1 MASNLNVVVCSFY
14 TADDYY
20 RQHGERLAKKLDELG
35 VEYVL
40 REIEKKEGE
49 DWADICRRKVPF
61 LAEVCAANPDKKVFW
76 MDVDCMI
83 LELPEYIFNTSA
95 DIVGFQRGYSS
106 PTTIGYGNR
115 SRFWEPSFWGVN
127 TTPLAR
133 KMIADAAELEK
144 DSPVKATDD
153 YFMEEAWRAN
163 CENMSFQIIPSNA
176 VFGRGTVNADSRTA
190 FFKFGASGN
199 VAEFKGKVQQHTS
212 GSGGKRPS
220 LRKRA
225 LTLAKQI
232 EKLLPRKISARL
244 RLLADTTGIT
254 GKLTTGSASK
264 EQQAR
269 KKISDD
275 LQFSAQA
282 GQVEK
287 FNTLKTEFEKKF
299 RLTQAEGNSIEASK
313 SFLYYSSKPSSSSIN
328 LAWWAKPFPGN
339 FGDWLSPL
347 IVSHYTEKKVI
358 FQSPVRMAT
367 KDHMIGLGSIGRFI
381 KPNSVVVGTGIST
394 DELTLA
400 KSANYVSVRG
410 PVTARVVK
418 ESGGP
423 AVESFGDPGV
433 LISRIFP
440 VERTKTN
447 GRVALVRHFTHKPI
461 PLKLESNMDELD
473 IFMSHPDDIKVLV
486 ETLNLYDRVVTSA
499 MHIFITCQSY
509 GIPCALVTFEGFE
522 DSVHGNGIKY
532 GDYAQGVGLE
542 SISPIPVSLD
552 FLKVDFENLTT
563 DHKIS
568 DAKLD
573 EVEAAIVKGLSY
585 L

>member
-1 MASNLNVVVCSFY
+1 MATDLNVVVCSFY

-20 RQHGERLAKKLDELG
+20 RAHGERLAKNLEELG
-35 VEYVL
+35 VKYVL

-49 DWADICRRKVPF
+49 DWADICRKKVPF
-61 LAEVCAANPDKKVFW
+61 LAEVCAENPDKKVFW

-83 LELPEYIFNTSA
+83 LELPDYIFNTSA

-106 PTTIGYGNR
+106 PLTIGYERR

-127 TTPLAR
+127 TSELAR
-133 KMIADAAELEK
+133 KMIAEAAELEK
-144 DSPVKATDD
+144 VSTVKATDD
-153 YFMEEAWRAN
+153 YFMEEAWKAN
-163 CENMSFQIIPSNA
+163 CDNMTFQIIPSNA
-176 VFGRGTVNADSRTA
+176 VVGMGTTSDSSRNA

-199 VAEFKGKVQQHTS
+199 VADFKGKVEQHTANNS
-212 GSGGKRPS
+212 G
-220 LRKRA
+220 LRKKA
-225 LTLAKQI
+225 LNFAKNL
-232 EKLLPRKISARL
+232 ERKLPPKASNRI
-244 RLLADTTGIT
+244 RLLADTLGIT
-254 GKLTTGSASK
+254 GKLTAVTSNPEFQK
-264 EQQAR
+264 R
-269 KKISDD
+269 KKMSDD
-275 LQFSAQA
+275 LQLAAQA

-287 FNTLKTEFEKKF
+287 FSQMKTMFEEKYL
-299 RLTQAEGNSIEASK
+299 LTQAEINSITASK
-313 SFLYYSSKPSSSSIN
+313 SFLYYASKPSSAAIN

-347 IVSHYTEKKVI
+347 IVSHYTDKKVI
-358 FQSPVRMAT
+358 FQSPVRLAM
-367 KDHMIGLGSIGRFI
+367 KEHMIGLGSIGRFI

-400 KSANYVSVRG
+400 KGAKYVSVRG

-423 AVESFGDPGV
+423 AVERFGDPGV

-440 VERTKTN
+440 VERSKTN

-461 PLKLESNMDELD
+461 PLTIDSNMDELD
-473 IFMSHPDDIKVLV
+473 IFMSHPDEIKILV
-486 ETLNLYDRVVTSA
+486 EALNAYDRVVTSA

-509 GIPCALVTFEGFE
+509 GIPCALITFEGFE

-532 GDYAQGVGLE
+532 GDYAQGVGLD
-542 SISPIPVSLD
+542 SINPQPVSLD
-552 FLKVDFENLTT
+552 FKRVDFENLTT

-568 DAKLD
+568 QEKLD

>member
-1 MASNLNVVVCSFY
+1 MASNLDVVVCSFY

-20 RQHGERLAKKLDELG
+20 RAHGERLAKNLDALG

-40 REIEKKEGE
+40 REIEKKDGE
-49 DWADICRRKVPF
+49 DWADICRKKVPF
-61 LAEVCAANPDKKVFW
+61 LAEVCAAHPDKKVFW

-83 LELPEYIFNTSA
+83 LELPDYIFNTSA

-106 PTTIGYGNR
+106 PLTIGYELR

-127 TTPLAR
+127 TSVLAR
-133 KMIADAAELEK
+133 KMIAEAAELEK
-144 DSPVKATDD
+144 VSTIKATDD
-153 YFMEEAWRAN
+153 YFMEEAWKAN
-163 CENMSFQIIPSNA
+163 CDNMTFQIIPSNA
-176 VFGRGTVNADSRTA
+176 VVGMGTTSESSRSA

-199 VAEFKGKVQQHTS
+199 VADFKGKVEQHSANNS
-212 GSGGKRPS
+212 GM
-220 LRKRA
+220 RKKA
-225 LTLAKQI
+225 LNLAKKI
-232 EKLLPRKISARL
+232 ERKLPPKTSNRI
-244 RLLADTTGIT
+244 RLLADTLGIT
-254 GKLTTGSASK
+254 GRLTAGTSNPEFQK
-264 EQQAR
+264 R
-269 KKISDD
+269 KKTSDD
-275 LQFSAQA
+275 IQLAAQA
-282 GQVEK
+282 GQVDK
-287 FNTLKTEFEKKF
+287 FVTLKTLFEEKYL
-299 RLTQAEGNSIEASK
+299 LTQAEMNSISASK
-313 SFLYYSSKPSSSSIN
+313 SFLYYASKPSASAIN

-347 IVSHYTEKKVI
+347 IVNHYTDKKII
-358 FQSPVRMAT
+358 FQSPVRLAL

-400 KSANYVSVRG
+400 KSAKYVSVRG

-423 AVESFGDPGV
+423 EVESFGDPGV

-440 VERTKTN
+440 VTRGKTN

-461 PLKLESNMDELD
+461 PLTLDANMDELD
-473 IFMSHPDDIKVLV
+473 IYMSHPDDIKILV
-486 ETLNLYDRVVTSA
+486 ETLNTYDRVVTSA

-532 GDYAQGVGLE
+532 GDYAQGVGLD
-542 SISPIPVSLD
+542 SISPIAVGLD
-552 FLKVDFENLTT
+552 FSKVDFENLTT
-563 DHKIS
+563 DHKIADS
-568 DAKLD
+568 KLD
-573 EVEAAIVKGLSY
+573 EVEAAILKGLSY

>member
-1 MASNLNVVVCSFY
+1 MATDLNVVVCSFY

-20 RQHGERLAKKLDELG
+20 RAHGERLAKNLEELG
-35 VEYVL
+35 VKYVL

-49 DWADICRRKVPF
+49 DWADICRKKVPF
-61 LAEVCAANPDKKVFW
+61 LAEVCAENPDKKVFW

-83 LELPEYIFNTSA
+83 LELPDYIFNTSA

-106 PTTIGYGNR
+106 PLTIGYERR

-127 TTPLAR
+127 TSELAR
-133 KMIADAAELEK
+133 KMIAEAAELEK
-144 DSPVKATDD
+144 VSTIKATDD
-153 YFMEEAWRAN
+153 YFMEEAWKAN
-163 CENMSFQIIPSNA
+163 CDNMTFQIIPSNA
-176 VFGRGTVNADSRTA
+176 VVGMGTSSDSSRNA

-199 VAEFKGKVQQHTS
+199 VADFKGKVEQHTANNS
-212 GSGGKRPS
+212 G
-220 LRKRA
+220 LRKKA
-225 LTLAKQI
+225 LNFAKNL
-232 EKLLPRKISARL
+232 ERKLPPKASNRI
-244 RLLADTTGIT
+244 RLLADTLGIT
-254 GKLTTGSASK
+254 GKLTAVTSNPEFQK
-264 EQQAR
+264 R
-269 KKISDD
+269 KKMSDD
-275 LQFSAQA
+275 LQLAAQA

-287 FNTLKTEFEKKF
+287 FSQMKTMFEEKYL
-299 RLTQAEGNSIEASK
+299 LTQAEINSITASK
-313 SFLYYSSKPSSSSIN
+313 SFLYYASKPTSAAIN

-347 IVSHYTEKKVI
+347 IVSHYTDKKVI
-358 FQSPVRMAT
+358 FQSPVRLAM
-367 KDHMIGLGSIGRFI
+367 KEHMIGLGSIGRFI

-400 KSANYVSVRG
+400 KGAKYVSVRG

-423 AVESFGDPGV
+423 EVESFGDPGV

-440 VERTKTN
+440 VEKSKTN

-461 PLKLESNMDELD
+461 PLTIDSNMDELD
-473 IFMSHPDDIKVLV
+473 IFMSHPDEIKILV
-486 ETLNLYDRVVTSA
+486 EALNAYDRVVTSA

-509 GIPCALVTFEGFE
+509 GIPCALITFEGFE

-532 GDYAQGVGLE
+532 GDYAQGVGLD
-542 SISPIPVSLD
+542 SINPQPVSLD
-552 FLKVDFENLTT
+552 FKRVDFENLTT

-568 DAKLD
+568 QEKLD

>member
-20 RQHGERLAKKLDELG
+20 RAHGERLAKNLEELG

-49 DWADICRRKVPF
+49 DWADICRKKVPF

-83 LELPEYIFNTSA
+83 LELPDYIFNTSA

-106 PTTIGYGNR
+106 PLTIGYERR

-127 TTPLAR
+127 TTVLAR
-133 KMIADAAELEK
+133 KMIAEAAELEK
-144 DSPVKATDD
+144 VSTVKATDD
-153 YFMEEAWRAN
+153 YFMEEAWKAN
-163 CENMSFQIIPSNA
+163 CDNMTFQIIPSNA
-176 VFGRGTVNADSRTA
+176 VVGMGTTSDASRNA

-199 VAEFKGKVQQHTS
+199 VADFKGKVEQHSANNS
-212 GSGGKRPS
+212 G
-220 LRKRA
+220 LRKKA
-225 LTLAKQI
+225 LNLAKSI
-232 EKLLPRKISARL
+232 ERKLPPKLSNRV
-244 RLLADTTGIT
+244 RLLADTLGVT
-254 GKLTTGSASK
+254 GKLTAVSSNPEFQK
-264 EQQAR
+264 R

-275 LQFSAQA
+275 LQLAAQA

-287 FNTLKTEFEKKF
+287 FNSMKETFEAKYL
-299 RLTQAEGNSIEASK
+299 LTQAEMNSVEASK
-313 SFLYYSSKPSSSSIN
+313 SFLYYASKPSSSSIN

-347 IVSHYTEKKVI
+347 IVSHYTDKKVI
-358 FQSPVRMAT
+358 FQSPVRLAM

-400 KSANYVSVRG
+400 KSAKYVSVRG

-423 AVESFGDPGV
+423 TVDSFGDPGV

-440 VERTKTN
+440 VERSKTN

-461 PLKLESNMDELD
+461 PLTLDPNMDELD

-486 ETLNLYDRVVTSA
+486 EALNTYDRVVTSA

-532 GDYAQGVGLE
+532 GDYAQGVGLD
-542 SISPIPVSLD
+542 SISPIAVGLD
-552 FLKVDFENLTT
+552 FEKVDFENLTT

>member
-1 MASNLNVVVCSFY
+1 MATDLNVVVCSFY

-20 RQHGERLAKKLDELG
+20 RAHGERLAKNLEELG
-35 VEYVL
+35 VKYVL

-49 DWADICRRKVPF
+49 DWADICRKKVPF
-61 LAEVCAANPDKKVFW
+61 LAEVCAENPDKKVFW

-83 LELPEYIFNTSA
+83 LELPDYIFNTSA

-106 PTTIGYGNR
+106 PLTIGYERR

-127 TTPLAR
+127 TSELAR
-133 KMIADAAELEK
+133 KMIAEAAELEK
-144 DSPVKATDD
+144 VSTIKATDD
-153 YFMEEAWRAN
+153 YFMEEAWKAN
-163 CENMSFQIIPSNA
+163 CDNMTFQIIPSNA
-176 VFGRGTVNADSRTA
+176 VVGMGTTSDSSRNA

-199 VAEFKGKVQQHTS
+199 VADFKGKVEQHTANNS
-212 GSGGKRPS
+212 G
-220 LRKRA
+220 LRKKA
-225 LTLAKQI
+225 LNFAKNL
-232 EKLLPRKISARL
+232 ERKLPPKASNRI
-244 RLLADTTGIT
+244 RLLADTLGIT
-254 GKLTTGSASK
+254 GKLTAVTSNPEFQK
-264 EQQAR
+264 R
-269 KKISDD
+269 KKMSDD
-275 LQFSAQA
+275 LQLAAQA

-287 FNTLKTEFEKKF
+287 FSQMKTMFEEKYL
-299 RLTQAEGNSIEASK
+299 LTQAEINSITASK
-313 SFLYYSSKPSSSSIN
+313 SFLYYASKPSSAAIN

-347 IVSHYTEKKVI
+347 IVSHYTDKKVI
-358 FQSPVRMAT
+358 FQSPVRLAM
-367 KDHMIGLGSIGRFI
+367 KEHMIGLGSIGRFI

-400 KSANYVSVRG
+400 KGAKYVSVRG

-423 AVESFGDPGV
+423 EVESFGDPGV

-440 VERTKTN
+440 VERSKTN

-461 PLKLESNMDELD
+461 PLTIDSNMDELD
-473 IFMSHPDDIKVLV
+473 IFMSHPDEIKILV
-486 ETLNLYDRVVTSA
+486 EALNAYDRVVTSA

-509 GIPCALVTFEGFE
+509 GIPCALITFEGFE

-532 GDYAQGVGLE
+532 GDYAQGVGLD
-542 SISPIPVSLD
+542 SINPQPVSLD
-552 FLKVDFENLTT
+552 FKRVDFENLTT
-563 DHKIS
+563 DHQIS
-568 DAKLD
+568 QEKLD

>member
-1 MASNLNVVVCSFY
+1 MATDLNVVVCSFY

-20 RQHGERLAKKLDELG
+20 RAHGERLAKNLEELG
-35 VEYVL
+35 VKYVL

-49 DWADICRRKVPF
+49 DWADICRKKVPF
-61 LAEVCAANPDKKVFW
+61 LAEVCAENPDKKVFW

-83 LELPEYIFNTSA
+83 LELPDYIFNTSA

-106 PTTIGYGNR
+106 PLTIGYERR

-127 TTPLAR
+127 TSELAR
-133 KMIADAAELEK
+133 KMIAEAAELEK
-144 DSPVKATDD
+144 VSTIKATDD
-153 YFMEEAWRAN
+153 YFMEEAWKAN
-163 CENMSFQIIPSNA
+163 CDNMTFQIIPSNA
-176 VFGRGTVNADSRTA
+176 VVGMGTTSDSSRNA

-199 VAEFKGKVQQHTS
+199 VADFKGKVEQHTANNS
-212 GSGGKRPS
+212 G
-220 LRKRA
+220 LRKKA
-225 LTLAKQI
+225 LNFAKNL
-232 EKLLPRKISARL
+232 ERKLPPKASNRI
-244 RLLADTTGIT
+244 RLLADTLGIT
-254 GKLTTGSASK
+254 GKLTAVTSNPEFQK
-264 EQQAR
+264 R
-269 KKISDD
+269 KKMSDD
-275 LQFSAQA
+275 LQLAAQA

-287 FNTLKTEFEKKF
+287 FSQMKTMFEEKYL
-299 RLTQAEGNSIEASK
+299 LTQAEINSIIASK
-313 SFLYYSSKPSSSSIN
+313 SFLYYASKPSSAAIN

-347 IVSHYTEKKVI
+347 IVSHYTDKKVI
-358 FQSPVRMAT
+358 FQSPVRLAM
-367 KDHMIGLGSIGRFI
+367 KEHMIGLGSIGRFI

-400 KSANYVSVRG
+400 KGAKYVSVRG

-440 VERTKTN
+440 VERSKTN

-461 PLKLESNMDELD
+461 PLTIDSNMDELD
-473 IFMSHPDDIKVLV
+473 IFMSHPDEIKILV
-486 ETLNLYDRVVTSA
+486 EALNAYDRVVTSA

-509 GIPCALVTFEGFE
+509 GIPCALITFEGFE

-532 GDYAQGVGLE
+532 GDYAQGVGLD
-542 SISPIPVSLD
+542 SINPQPVSLD
-552 FLKVDFENLTT
+552 FKRVDFENLTT

-568 DAKLD
+568 QEKLD

>member
-1 MASNLNVVVCSFY
+1 MATDLNVVVCSFY

-20 RQHGERLAKKLDELG
+20 RAHGERLAKNLEELG
-35 VEYVL
+35 VKYVL

-49 DWADICRRKVPF
+49 DWADICRKKVPF
-61 LAEVCAANPDKKVFW
+61 LAEVCAENPDKKVFW

-83 LELPEYIFNTSA
+83 LELPDYIFNTSA

-106 PTTIGYGNR
+106 PLTIGYERR

-127 TTPLAR
+127 TSELAR
-133 KMIADAAELEK
+133 KMIAEAAELEK
-144 DSPVKATDD
+144 VSTIKATDD
-153 YFMEEAWRAN
+153 YFMEEAWKAN
-163 CENMSFQIIPSNA
+163 CDNMTFQIIPSNA
-176 VFGRGTVNADSRTA
+176 VVGMGTTSDSSRNA

-199 VAEFKGKVQQHTS
+199 VADFKGKVEQHTANNS
-212 GSGGKRPS
+212 G
-220 LRKRA
+220 LRKKA
-225 LTLAKQI
+225 LNFAK
-232 EKLLPRKISARL
+232 KLERKLPPKASNRI
-244 RLLADTTGIT
+244 RLLADTLGIT
-254 GKLTTGSASK
+254 GKLTAVTSNPEFQK
-264 EQQAR
+264 R
-269 KKISDD
+269 KKMSDD
-275 LQFSAQA
+275 LQLAAQA

-287 FNTLKTEFEKKF
+287 FSQMKTMFEEKYL
-299 RLTQAEGNSIEASK
+299 LTQAEINSITASK
-313 SFLYYSSKPSSSSIN
+313 SFLYYASKPSSAAIN

-347 IVSHYTEKKVI
+347 IVSHYTDKKVI
-358 FQSPVRMAT
+358 FQSPVRLAM
-367 KDHMIGLGSIGRFI
+367 KEHMIGLGSIGRFI

-400 KSANYVSVRG
+400 KGAKYVSVRG

-423 AVESFGDPGV
+423 EVESFGDPGV

-440 VERTKTN
+440 VERSKTN

-461 PLKLESNMDELD
+461 PLTLDSNMDELD
-473 IFMSHPDDIKVLV
+473 IFMSHPDEIKILV
-486 ETLNLYDRVVTSA
+486 EALNAYDRVVTSA

-509 GIPCALVTFEGFE
+509 GIPCALITFEGFE

-532 GDYAQGVGLE
+532 GDYAQGVGLD
-542 SISPIPVSLD
+542 SINPQPVSLD
-552 FLKVDFENLTT
+552 FKRVDFENLTT

-568 DAKLD
+568 QEKLD

>member
-1 MASNLNVVVCSFY
+1 MSSNSNVIVCSFY

-20 RQHGERLAKKLDELG
+20 RAHGERLAKNLESLG

-40 REIEKKEGE
+40 REIEKQEGE
-49 DWADICRRKVPF
+49 DWADICRKKVPF

-83 LELPEYIFNTSA
+83 LEMPDYIFNSTA

-106 PTTIGYGNR
+106 PLNIGYDR
-115 SRFWEPSFWGVN
+115 RARFWEPSFWGVN

-133 KMIADAAELEK
+133 KMIADAAAIEK
-144 DSPVKATDD
+144 TSTVKATDD

-163 CENMSFQIIPSNA
+163 CDNMTFQMIPSNA
-176 VFGRGTVNADSRTA
+176 VVGMGTAGEDSRGA
-190 FFKFGASGN
+190 FFKFGSSGN
-199 VAEFKGKVQQHTS
+199 VAEFKGKVEQHS
-212 GSGGKRPS
+212 ANKKGLK
-220 LRKRA
+220 KRA
-225 LTLAKQI
+225 LKLAKKI
-232 EKLLPRKISARL
+232 EQKLPESASKRL
-244 RLLADTTGIT
+244 RLVADTIGLTGILVA
-254 GKLTTGSASK
+254 GKTNPETQERNGFLYK
-264 EQQAR
+264 IQA
-269 KKISDD
+269 
-275 LQFSAQA
+275 A
-282 GQVEK
+282 GQTGDAQKFEELKAVFEEK
-287 FNTLKTEFEKKF
+287 YLLTQTETNTLI
-299 RLTQAEGNSIEASK
+299 AAN
-313 SFLYYSSKPSSSSIN
+313 SFLYYSAKPSNHSIN

-347 IVSHYTEKKVI
+347 IVSHYTDKKVI
-358 FQSPVRMAT
+358 FQSPVKMAT
-367 KDHMIGLGSIGRFI
+367 SQHMIGLGSIGRFI

-400 KSANYVSVRG
+400 KSATYVSVRG

-423 AVESFGDPGV
+423 DVTSFGDPGV

-440 VERTKTN
+440 VERKTTN
-447 GRVALVRHFTHKPI
+447 GKVALVRHFTHKPI
-461 PLKLESNMDELD
+461 PLVLEANMEELD
-473 IFMSHPDDIKVLV
+473 IFMSHPDQIKVLV
-486 ETLNLYDRVVTSA
+486 EALNTYDRVVTSA

-509 GIPCALVTFEGFE
+509 GIPCALITFEGFE

-552 FLKVDFENLTT
+552 LTKVNFENITT

-568 DAKLD
+568 NAKLD
-573 EVEAAIVKGLSY
+573 EVETAILKGLSY

>member
-1 MASNLNVVVCSFY
+1 MATDLNVVVCSFY

-20 RQHGERLAKKLDELG
+20 RAHGERLAKNLEELG

-40 REIEKKEGE
+40 RDIEKKDGE
-49 DWADICRRKVPF
+49 DWADICRKKVPF

-76 MDVDCMI
+76 MDVDCII
-83 LELPEYIFNTSA
+83 LELPDYIFNTSA

-106 PTTIGYGNR
+106 PLTIGYERR

-127 TTPLAR
+127 TTDLAR
-133 KMIADAAELEK
+133 KMISEAAELEK
-144 DSPVKATDD
+144 VSTIKATDD
-153 YFMEEAWRAN
+153 YFMEEAWKAN
-163 CENMSFQIIPSNA
+163 CDNMTFQIIPSNA
-176 VFGRGTVNADSRTA
+176 VVGMGTTSDVSRNA

-199 VAEFKGKVQQHTS
+199 VADFKGKVEQHTANNS
-212 GSGGKRPS
+212 G
-220 LRKRA
+220 LRKKA
-225 LTLAKQI
+225 LNFAKNL
-232 EKLLPRKISARL
+232 ERRLPPKTSNRI
-244 RLLADTTGIT
+244 RLLADTLGIT
-254 GKLTTGSASK
+254 GKLTAVTSNPEFQK
-264 EQQAR
+264 R
-269 KKISDD
+269 KKMADD
-275 LQFSAQA
+275 LQLAAQA
-282 GQVEK
+282 GQVDK
-287 FNTLKTEFEKKF
+287 FNQLKTQFEDKYL
-299 RLTQAEGNSIEASK
+299 LTQAEMNSVIASK
-313 SFLYYSSKPSSSSIN
+313 SFLLYASKPSSSVIN

-347 IVSHYTEKKVI
+347 IVSHYTDKKIV
-358 FQSPVRMAT
+358 FQSPVRLAL

-400 KSANYVSVRG
+400 KNAKYVSVRG

-423 AVESFGDPGV
+423 AVESLGDPGV

-440 VERTKTN
+440 VERLKTN

-461 PLKLESNMDELD
+461 PLTLDPNMDELD
-473 IFMSHPDDIKVLV
+473 IYMSHPDQIKELV
-486 ETLNLYDRVVTSA
+486 EALNTYDRVVTSA

-509 GIPCALVTFEGFE
+509 GIPCALITFEGFE
-522 DSVHGNGIKY
+522 DSVHGTGIKY
-532 GDYAQGVGLE
+532 GDYAQGVGLD
-542 SISPIPVSLD
+542 SINPKAVGLD
-552 FLKVDFENLTT
+552 FKRIDFENLTT

-568 DAKLD
+568 AEKLD
-573 EVEAAIVKGLSY
+573 EVEAAILKGLSY

>member
-1 MASNLNVVVCSFY
+1 MSSNSNVIVCSFY

-20 RQHGERLAKKLDELG
+20 RAHGERLAKNLESLG

-40 REIEKKEGE
+40 REIEKQEGE
-49 DWADICRRKVPF
+49 DWADICRKKVPF

-83 LELPEYIFNTSA
+83 LEMPDYIFNSTA

-106 PTTIGYGNR
+106 PLNIGYDR
-115 SRFWEPSFWGVN
+115 RARFWEPSFWGVN

-133 KMIADAAELEK
+133 KMIADAAAIEK
-144 DSPVKATDD
+144 TSTVKATDD

-163 CENMSFQIIPSNA
+163 CDNMTFQMIPSNA
-176 VFGRGTVNADSRTA
+176 VVGMGTTGEDSRGA
-190 FFKFGASGN
+190 FFKFGSSGN
-199 VAEFKGKVQQHTS
+199 VAEFKGKVEQHS
-212 GSGGKRPS
+212 ANKKGLK
-220 LRKRA
+220 KRA
-225 LTLAKQI
+225 LKLAKKI
-232 EKLLPRKISARL
+232 EQKLPESASKRL
-244 RLLADTTGIT
+244 RLIADTIGIT
-254 GKLTTGSASK
+254 GVLVAGKTNPETQERNGFLYK
-264 EQQAR
+264 IQA
-269 KKISDD
+269 
-275 LQFSAQA
+275 A
-282 GQVEK
+282 GQSGDAQKFEELKAVFEEK
-287 FNTLKTEFEKKF
+287 YL
-299 RLTQAEGNSIEASK
+299 LTQAETNTLIAAN
-313 SFLYYSSKPSSSSIN
+313 SFLNYSAKPSNDSIN

-347 IVSHYTEKKVI
+347 IVSHYTDKKVI
-358 FQSPVRMAT
+358 FQSPVKMAT
-367 KDHMIGLGSIGRFI
+367 SQHMIGLGSIGRFI

-400 KSANYVSVRG
+400 KSATYVSVRG

-423 AVESFGDPGV
+423 DVTSFGDPGV

-440 VERTKTN
+440 VERKTTN
-447 GRVALVRHFTHKPI
+447 GKVALVRHFTHKPI
-461 PLKLESNMDELD
+461 PLVFEENMEELD
-473 IFMSHPDDIKVLV
+473 IFMSHPDQIKVLV
-486 ETLNLYDRVVTSA
+486 EALNTYDRVVTSA

-509 GIPCALVTFEGFE
+509 GIPCALITFEGFE

-532 GDYAQGVGLE
+532 GDYAQGVGLD
-542 SISPIPVSLD
+542 SISPVPVALD
-552 FLKVDFENLTT
+552 LTKVNFENITT

-568 DAKLD
+568 NDKLD
-573 EVEAAIVKGLSY
+573 EVETAILKGLSY

>member
-212 GSGGKRPS
+212 GGKRPS

-225 LTLAKQI
+225 LNLAKKV
-232 EKLLPRKISARL
+232 ESLLPRKISARL

-254 GKLTTGSASK
+254 GKLTTSSGSK

-275 LQFSAQA
+275 LQFAAQA

-287 FNTLKTEFEKKF
+287 FNRSKTEFEKRF
-299 RLTQAEGNSIEASK
+299 RLTQAEINSIEASK
-313 SFLYYSSKPSSSSIN
+313 SFLHYASKPSSSSIN

-423 AVESFGDPGV
+423 TVESFGDPGV

-440 VERTKTN
+440 VERSKTN

-461 PLKLESNMDELD
+461 PLNLESNMDELD

>member
-20 RQHGERLAKKLDELG
+20 RAHGERLAKNLEELG

-49 DWADICRRKVPF
+49 DWADICRKKVPF
-61 LAEVCAANPDKKVFW
+61 LAEVCAAHPDKKVFW

-83 LELPEYIFNTSA
+83 LELPDYIFNTSA

-106 PTTIGYGNR
+106 PLTIGYERR

-127 TTPLAR
+127 TTVLAR
-133 KMIADAAELEK
+133 KMIAEAAELEK
-144 DSPVKATDD
+144 VSTVKATDD
-153 YFMEEAWRAN
+153 YFMEEAWKAN
-163 CENMSFQIIPSNA
+163 CDNMTFQIIPSNA
-176 VFGRGTVNADSRTA
+176 VVGMGTTSDASRNA

-199 VAEFKGKVQQHTS
+199 VADFKGKVEQHSANNS
-212 GSGGKRPS
+212 G
-220 LRKRA
+220 LRKKA
-225 LTLAKQI
+225 LNLAKSI
-232 EKLLPRKISARL
+232 ERKLPPKLSNRI
-244 RLLADTTGIT
+244 RLLADTLGVT
-254 GKLTTGSASK
+254 GKLTAVSSNPEFQK
-264 EQQAR
+264 R

-275 LQFSAQA
+275 LQLAAQA

-287 FNTLKTEFEKKF
+287 FNSMKEMFEAHYL
-299 RLTQAEGNSIEASK
+299 LTQAEMNSVEASK
-313 SFLYYSSKPSSSSIN
+313 SFLYYASKPSSSAIN

-347 IVSHYTEKKVI
+347 IVSHYTDKKVI
-358 FQSPVRMAT
+358 FQSPVRLAM

-400 KSANYVSVRG
+400 KSAKYVSVRG

-423 AVESFGDPGV
+423 TVDSFGDPGV

-440 VERTKTN
+440 VERNKTN

-461 PLKLESNMDELD
+461 PLTLDPNMD
-473 IFMSHPDDIKVLV
+473 
-486 ETLNLYDRVVTSA
+486 
-499 MHIFITCQSY
+499 
-509 GIPCALVTFEGFE
+509 
-522 DSVHGNGIKY
+522 
-532 GDYAQGVGLE
+532 
-542 SISPIPVSLD
+542 
-552 FLKVDFENLTT
+552 
-563 DHKIS
+563 
-568 DAKLD
+568 
-573 EVEAAIVKGLSY
+573 
-585 L
+585 

>member
-20 RQHGERLAKKLDELG
+20 RAHGERLAKNLEKLG

-40 REIEKKEGE
+40 REIEKTDGE
-49 DWADICRRKVPF
+49 DWADICRKKVPF

-83 LELPEYIFNTSA
+83 LELPEYIFNSSA

-106 PTTIGYGNR
+106 PLTIGYERR

-127 TTPLAR
+127 TSVLAR
-133 KMIADAAELEK
+133 KMIQEAAELEK
-144 DSPVKATDD
+144 VSTIKATDD
-153 YFMEEAWRAN
+153 YFMEEAWKAN
-163 CENMSFQIIPSNA
+163 CDNMTFQIIPSNA
-176 VFGRGTVNADSRTA
+176 VVGMGTTSDASRNA

-199 VAEFKGKVQQHTS
+199 VAEFKGKVEQHTANNS
-212 GSGGKRPS
+212 G
-220 LRKRA
+220 LRKKT
-225 LTLAKQI
+225 LNLAK
-232 EKLLPRKISARL
+232 KLESNLPPKLSNRI
-244 RLLADTTGIT
+244 RLLADTLGIT
-254 GKLTTGSASK
+254 GKLTAVTSNPEFQK
-264 EQQAR
+264 R

-275 LQFSAQA
+275 LQLAAQA

-287 FNTLKTEFEKKF
+287 FNQMKKSFEEKYL
-299 RLTQAEGNSIEASK
+299 LTQAEVNSVTASK
-313 SFLYYSSKPSSSSIN
+313 SFLYYASKPSTSAIN

-347 IVSHYTEKKVI
+347 IVSHYTDKKVI
-358 FQSPVRMAT
+358 FQSPVRLAM
-367 KDHMIGLGSIGRFI
+367 KEHMIGLGSIGRFI

-394 DELTLA
+394 DELTLT
-400 KSANYVSVRG
+400 KSAKYVSVRG

-423 AVESFGDPGV
+423 TVDSFGDPGV

-440 VERTKTN
+440 VERAKTN

-461 PLKLESNMDELD
+461 PLAIDPNMDELD
-473 IFMSHPDDIKVLV
+473 IFMSHPDDIKTLV
-486 ETLNLYDRVVTSA
+486 EALNKYDRVVTSA

-509 GIPCALVTFEGFE
+509 GIPCALITFVGFE

-532 GDYAQGVGLE
+532 GDYAQGAGLD
-542 SISPIPVSLD
+542 SISPIAVSLD
-552 FLKVDFENLTT
+552 FQKVDFESLTT
-563 DHKIS
+563 SHKIS
-568 DAKLD
+568 DSKLD
-573 EVEAAIVKGLSY
+573 EVEAAIIKGLSY